1 MIRITTDKR
10 SMEHRQQL
18 TKACQAVGNI
28 SPQVSENTGS
38 GGSGSTDR
46 VKRPAID
53 QTHNQWKSADKPVAC
68 SLPGKPWERIQE
80 AVRLA
85 ACHGRVCSMAE
96 RPKSLAKARTIAA
109 ISVLAPLKRPGSYGA
124 PDTGVEQPQS
134 PRLKCNVL
142 ACKST
147 RSNSAT

>member
-1 MIRITTDKR
+1 MIRNTTDKR
-10 SMEHRQQL
+10 TMEHRQQL

-53 QTHNQWKSADKPVAC
+53 QTHNQWKSADKPVAS

-85 ACHGRVCSMAE
+85 ACLGRVCSMAE

-109 ISVLAPLKRPGSYGA
+109 ISVLAPSSVRA
-124 PDTGVEQPQS
+124 PKALQTQGLNNPSHQD
-134 PRLKCNVL
+134 
-142 ACKST
+142 
-147 RSNSAT
+147 